1 MVKLTKI
8 YVSNLEKLITVLVLC
23 LSFLIQAVSQD

>member
-8 YVSNLEKLITVLVLC
+8 YVSNLEKLITVSVLC